1 MTLVADIT
9 GKAAPAR
16 SADLALCNHHIARA
30 RMWVCMLDAL
40 SDITTRFGEYLT
52 QKATPETRVPKG
64 PMMVC
69 RLIGDPL
76 LAFVRV
82 MRALHLALSLAAKIE
97 DDIAGLKAGI
107 LPSWAAPSA
116 KATPPK
122 TTPPQNTPL
131 KATLMG
137 ELAEAVAEATPLGE
151 KDQET
156 DLEVLEIRER
166 AEALR
171 GKLRERLGDERESA
185 RFYRLLNGPLK
196 DAVAAICADLGLKPD
211 WSLWSEDGFPPP
223 PGGRHE
229 DWIRFFVPEGD
240 VAPGPSPGRT
250 APSGPPRE
258 RVRDRLHL
266 LDPPTRRLH
275 EFLAAAGIEPRPPS
289 PGARRTFGAYPPLP
303 LTT

>member
-1 MTLVADIT
+1 
-9 GKAAPAR
+9 
-16 SADLALCNHHIARA
+16 
-30 RMWVCMLDAL
+30 MLDAL
-40 SDITTRFGEYLT
+40 SHITTRFGEYLT

-82 MRALHLALSLAAKIE
+82 MRALQLALSLTAKIE

-107 LPSWAAPSA
+107 LPSWAEPFA
-116 KATPPK
+116 KA
-122 TTPPQNTPL
+122 TPPQNTPPQN
-131 KATLMG
+131 TPVG

-171 GKLRERLGDERESA
+171 RKLRERLRDERESA

-211 WSLWSEDGFPPP
+211 WSLWTEDGFPPP

-258 RVRDRLHL
+258 PVRDPLHL
-266 LDPPTRRLH
+266 LDPATRRLH
-275 EFLAAAGIEPRPPS
+275 EFLAAAGIEPRPPP

>member
-1 MTLVADIT
+1 
-9 GKAAPAR
+9 
-16 SADLALCNHHIARA
+16 
-30 RMWVCMLDAL
+30 MLDAL
-40 SDITTRFGEYLT
+40 SQITMRFGEYLT
-52 QKATPETRVPKG
+52 QKASPETRVPKG

-69 RLIGDPL
+69 RLIGDPT

-82 MRALHLALSLAAKIE
+82 MRALQLAISLAIKIE

-122 TTPPQNTPL
+122 TTPPQT
-131 KATLMG
+131 TLMG
-137 ELAEAVAEATPLGE
+137 ERADAVAEATAPGE
-151 KDQET
+151 KDQEA

-166 AEALR
+166 AEELR
-171 GKLRERLGDERESA
+171 GKLPERLPDERESA

-211 WSLWSEDGFPPP
+211 WSLWTEDGFPPP
-223 PGGRHE
+223 PGGRRE

-240 VAPGPSPGRT
+240 VAPGPSPGWT

-258 RVRDRLHL
+258 RVRDPLRL

-275 EFLAAAGIEPRPPS
+275 EFLAAAGIEPRPPP

>member
-1 MTLVADIT
+1 
-9 GKAAPAR
+9 
-16 SADLALCNHHIARA
+16 
-30 RMWVCMLDAL
+30 MLDAL
-40 SDITTRFGEYLT
+40 WDIGTRFAEYLT
-52 QKATPETRVPKG
+52 QKATPEKRVPKG

-69 RLIGDPL
+69 RLIGDPI
-76 LAFVRV
+76 LAAVRV
-82 MRALHLALSLAAKIE
+82 MRAICLAISLAVKIQ

-122 TTPPQNTPL
+122 TTP
-131 KATLMG
+131 MG
-137 ELAEAVAEATPLGE
+137 ELADAVAEPTPLGE

-171 GKLRERLGDERESA
+171 GKLPERLRDERESA

-211 WSLWSEDGFPPP
+211 WSLWTEDGFAPP
-223 PGGRHE
+223 PGGRRE

-240 VAPGPSPGRT
+240 VAPGPRPGWT

-258 RVRDRLHL
+258 RVRDPLHL

-275 EFLAAAGIEPRPPS
+275 EFLAAAGIAPRPPPS
-289 PGARRTFGAYPPLP
+289 GARRTFGAYPPLP
-303 LTT
+303 LKA

>member
-1 MTLVADIT
+1 
-9 GKAAPAR
+9 
-16 SADLALCNHHIARA
+16 
-30 RMWVCMLDAL
+30 
-40 SDITTRFGEYLT
+40 
-52 QKATPETRVPKG
+52 
-64 PMMVC
+64 MMVC
-69 RLIGDPL
+69 RLIGDPIR
-76 LAFVRV
+76 AFPRV
-82 MRALHLALSLAAKIE
+82 MRALQLAISLATKIE

-122 TTPPQNTPL
+122 TTPPQNSPV
-131 KATLMG
+131 G

-171 GKLRERLGDERESA
+171 GKLRERLRDERESA

-211 WSLWSEDGFPPP
+211 WSLWTEDGFPPP
-223 PGGRHE
+223 PGGRRE

-240 VAPGPSPGRT
+240 VAPRPSPGRT
-250 APSGPPRE
+250 APLAPLRE
-258 RVRDRLHL
+258 RVRDPLHL
-266 LDPPTRRLH
+266 LDTPTRCLH
-275 EFLAAAGIEPRPPS
+275 DFLSAAGIEPRPPPS
-289 PGARRTFGAYPPLP
+289 GARRTFGAYPPIP
-303 LTT
+303 LTS